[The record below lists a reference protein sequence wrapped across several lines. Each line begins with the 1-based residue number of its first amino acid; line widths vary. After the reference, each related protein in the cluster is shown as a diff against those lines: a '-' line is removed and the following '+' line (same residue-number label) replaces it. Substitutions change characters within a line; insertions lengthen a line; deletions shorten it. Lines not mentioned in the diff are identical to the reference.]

1 MTTEAQAIT
10 LELMHVLRVL
20 LRRRGLVL
28 AGIIMATLLV
38 LGGGLIFRSYNARA
52 TFAPTMPKG
61 PEGLSSLAGLA
72 QQFGVNVGDATGP
85 SPQFFIALAT
95 SRTVLDSAIRTTYRF
110 PSTRDG
116 RDSVALTLLQYFRI
130 DVAPPAEAMLKAEK
144 KLGRAMD
151 ATADNA
157 TGIVTIEVKARYPAL
172 AEQMAQQIV
181 DLTNDMNIRLQQAQ
195 SAAERGFTAQQMEDA
210 QARLYAAEDSLRRF
224 MERNRDYALSP
235 RLTFESGRLTRRVT
249 LAQGVYTTLAQT
261 HEQAAIASAQN
272 TPVIRIIDRA
282 RGSARLSPTIRRL
295 VLAGVALGALMGIA
309 LALVAEFLS
318 RARQAHPAEFEG
330 LGDAVR
336 GALGMRPHGPGSR

>member
-28 AGIIMATLLV
+28 TGVIVTTLLA
-38 LGGGLIFRSYNARA
+38 LGGGLLVRGYHAQA
-52 TFAPTMPKG
+52 TFAPTMPKT

-72 QQFGVNVGDATGP
+72 QQFGVNVGDASGP

-110 PSTRDG
+110 PRERDG
-116 RDSVALTLLQYFRI
+116 RDSLALTLLQYFRI
-130 DVAPPAEAMLKAEK
+130 DGASPAEAMLKAEK
-144 KLGRAMD
+144 KLRRSLD

-157 TGIVTIEVKARYPAL
+157 TGIVTIEINAKYPAL
-172 AEQMAQQIV
+172 AEQVAQQIV
-181 DLTNDMNIRLQQAQ
+181 DLTNNMNIRLQQAQ

-210 QARLYAAEDSLRRF
+210 QDRLYAAEDSLRRF
-224 MERNRDYALSP
+224 MERNRDYELSP
-235 RLTFESGRLTRRVT
+235 RLTFESGRLMRRVT

-282 RGSARLSPTIRRL
+282 TGSARLSPTLRRL
-295 VLAGVALGALMGIA
+295 VLVGIVLGALVGIA
-309 LALVAEFLS
+309 LALLAEFLS
-318 RARQAHPAEFEG
+318 RARHAHPAEFES
-330 LGDAVR
+330 LGDAAR
-336 GALGMRPHGPGSR
+336 GALGMRPRGPGSR